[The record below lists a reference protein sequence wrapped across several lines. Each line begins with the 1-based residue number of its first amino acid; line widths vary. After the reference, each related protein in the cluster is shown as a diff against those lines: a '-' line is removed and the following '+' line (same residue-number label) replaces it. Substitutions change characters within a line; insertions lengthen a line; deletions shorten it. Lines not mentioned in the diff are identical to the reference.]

1 MGYRNYF
8 SSGYYRKKRESR
20 MKQNE
25 IYTCSENE
33 GPHDCCIIEVISDFS
48 NCSHVPECCGSPMK
62 LIEPKTIDQ
71 GREKHVPVIYPAD
84 GGYEVK
90 VGDIA
95 HPMLEKHYIIFIELR
110 TPDATYRKYLKP
122 DDEPVAYFPTG
133 DEVIGAIAYCNIHG
147 LWKS

>member
-1 MGYRNYF
+1 
-8 SSGYYRKKRESR
+8 

-25 IYTCSENE
+25 IYICNENE
-33 GPHDCCIIEVISDFS
+33 GTHACCIVEVISDFGD
-48 NCSHVPECCGSPMK
+48 CSDVPECCGTKMT
-62 LIEPKTIDQ
+62 LIEPKTADQ
-71 GREKHVPVIYPAD
+71 GREKHVPVIHPVD

-90 VGDIA
+90 VGDIP

-122 DDEPVAYFPTG
+122 GDEPVAYFPTN
-133 DEVIGAIAYCNIHG
+133 DEAVGALAYCNIHG